1 MPLGFVTKCRAQ
13 AVSMMRQSQ
22 GAMRLLL
29 RVQAARQ
36 KLEATPAEADRTAW
50 TVQCI
55 AGLMAQALPGAARM
69 APAEPPAPPAPTPQA
84 EEPAPDRT
92 AEADMNALVYPR
104 CAARIRILGGLPE
117 TLMAE
122 LDPASDLPATELA
135 HTIATGT
142 HRSLHTSD
150 TRPAA

>member
-1 MPLGFVTKCRAQ
+1 
-13 AVSMMRQSQ
+13 MRQSQ
-22 GAMRLLL
+22 SAMRLLL

-50 TVQCI
+50 TVHCI

-84 EEPAPDRT
+84 EEPAPDRS
-92 AEADMNALVYPR
+92 AEADMDALIYPR
-104 CAARIRILGGLPE
+104 CAVRIRTLGGLPE

-122 LDPASDLPATELA
+122 LDPASGPPASEMA
-135 HTIATGT
+135 QTIATGA

-150 TRPAA
+150 TRPPA